1 MSLSDYVRTNRNEIY
16 NFQQQGFTWRRYI
29 NTSVMLNPD
38 FNDLIVNNNF
48 QEELN
53 REIIIDA
60 FNDNDYY
67 KAFVLAMMWGGI
79 NATRP
84 SVKGNNLTTN
94 FYKSLTEG
102 RVSISTKMERIVELV
117 NNNQIQDAYL
127 SMMPENENQIQGI
140 GESYFTKLFYFI
152 SCANNDIEIK
162 PLIYDKW
169 TKLIHIGLLTEAQEI
184 DLLLEY
190 YKISDLKSKIL
201 PINKTEIVYPR
212 NEMKTPAYID
222 YITRMNV
229 IADENQLNV
238 GKLEA
243 YLFGNPLK
251 GKINKS
257 IANPRVFI
265 KQYVCKNL
273 VLNE

>member
-1 MSLSDYVRTNRNEIY
+1 MSLSDFIKINKNEIS
-16 NFQQQGFTWRRYI
+16 NFQQNGFRWEKYNR
-29 NTSVMLNPD
+29 TSVISIPD
-38 FNDLIVNNNF
+38 FKDLIKNNNF

-60 FNDNDYY
+60 FNENDYY

-84 SVKGNNLTTN
+84 SEKGNKFTTN
-94 FYKSLTEG
+94 FYKSLIDGKE
-102 RVSISTKMERIVELV
+102 SISNKMERIVKLV
-117 NNNQIQDAYL
+117 NANEIEKVYL

-140 GESYFTKLFYFI
+140 GESYYTKLFYFI
-152 SCANNDIEIK
+152 SCNSNEIKIK

-169 TKLIHIGLLTEAQEI
+169 TKLIHIGLLIEANEI
-184 DLLLEY
+184 DLLCKF
-190 YKISDLKSKIL
+190 YKINDLKSKIL
-201 PINKTEIVYPR
+201 SPQKTDIIYPK
-212 NEMKTPAYID
+212 NDKKTDSYID

-229 IADENQLNV
+229 IADDNKLNV
-238 GKLEA
+238 GNLEA

-251 GKINKS
+251 GKVNKS

-265 KQYVCKNL
+265 KNYVCKNL
-273 VLNE
+273 NLNE